1 MNLSAW
7 RVGLRIARRD
17 ALRHKARSALVVVM
31 IGLPILGVVT
41 ADVLLRSSQL
51 TASEQLPRKLGDAD
65 ALVTSAYGGIA
76 IEQAPDGSTWGT
88 PADGGGAG
96 GGPIE
101 PAPLTLAQVRAVL
114 PAGSQITTWRT
125 DGGQVHFGNAPARAV
140 TIDELDYTSTA
151 ATGVIVQKSGRAP
164 DNAHEVALSSAS
176 ARRLGVRTGDSV
188 TMELSLGSPATYLV
202 TGIVQQRFHP
212 NADVAVVQPGTLL
225 TDTPPGVV
233 EFTQFLVRSPRS
245 ISWDDVMR
253 ANAIGAVVV
262 ARSVVARPP
271 PRSAVPYY
279 RLAATD
285 SLRFGAPSGRS
296 AATAETIG
304 VVAVMCVLEIAFL
317 AGPAFAIGAR
327 TQRRQLGLVGSAGG
341 EPRDARHVVL
351 GGGIVLG
358 ATGGVIGLVLGI
370 GAALAIRH
378 WRITR
383 GTDFGGLHLHGWEIL
398 GAAAVG
404 LVAGILAAL
413 VPARTAASQDVV
425 GALAGRRPAGNLR
438 KRVSVVGLVV
448 LVAGVALTTYGATRA
463 PHTADVAYGSALAEL
478 GLAACVPALV
488 TMAGGLA
495 RWLPLTPRLALRD
508 GARNRARTASTVAA
522 VMAAVAGSV
531 AVGIYAASDNLAAK
545 QNYQPLLRAGQTAIP
560 LWKNAEPGQARE
572 IATAAAAVLPVRSTA
587 ELGIPPRCNDPN
599 VACVSYQPVRPA
611 SENCPAPPEQAF
623 TKAQLRQ
630 WQADPRCVQPYSVA
644 LFNGAVIG
652 GPDVLRLLTG
662 HDDPTADQVLSSGGV
677 VVFSPLYLDAGHV
690 TIETDKDQSNSQPT
704 ASGTMAFDA
713 AFVSLTPAPQ
723 VLLSPA
729 AAAKLGIAP
738 VVGGILFDS
747 SQTPT
752 QAQERKAD
760 RAIRRFDADNS
771 LVVERGYHGHLPTQL
786 LLALFGAAIVTI
798 GATSAATGLAI
809 ADARPD
815 HTTLVAVGAA
825 PGTRRRL
832 AMAAAGT
839 IALIG
844 AVLGAATGFVPA
856 LGILRQHQTLHPVFG
871 GGYGMSAG
879 SGGFVY
885 FSDGLTNNFNHV
897 AVSIPWPMITLA
909 VLGLPILTALL
920 AGAFTRSQRV
930 LERRVV

>member
-1 MNLSAW
+1 MNISAL

-41 ADVLLRSSQL
+41 ADVLFRSSQL

-65 ALVTSAYGGIA
+65 ALVTGVYGGTA
-76 IEQAPDGSTWGT
+76 VEQVPDGSTWGS
-88 PADGGGAG
+88 PGVSGAG
-96 GGPIE
+96 GA
-101 PAPLTLAQVRAVL
+101 PAQPVPLTLAQVRAVL
-114 PAGSQITTWRT
+114 PAGCQIAPWRT
-125 DGGQVHFGNAPARAV
+125 DGGQVHFGDAPARSV
-140 TIDELDYTSTA
+140 TVDELDYTSPVA
-151 ATGVIVQKSGRAP
+151 AGIIVQEAGRAP
-164 DNAHEVALSSAS
+164 RTAHEVALGSMTAH
-176 ARRLGVRTGDSV
+176 RLGVRIGDSV
-188 TMELSLGSPATYLV
+188 TMELSSGSAASYYV

-233 EFTQFLVRSPRS
+233 EFTQFLVKSPRL
-245 ISWDDVMR
+245 ISWDDVLR
-253 ANAIGAVVV
+253 ANAIGAVIV
-262 ARSVVARPP
+262 ARSVVEHPP

-279 RLAATD
+279 QRAATD
-285 SLRFGAPSGRS
+285 SLRFGVPSS
-296 AATAETIG
+296 SSLSTATAETIG

-327 TQRRQLGLVGSAGG
+327 AQRRNLGLVGAAGG

-351 GGGIVLG
+351 GGGMVLG
-358 ATGGVIGLVLGI
+358 TAGGVIGVALGI

-383 GTDFGGLHLHGWEIL
+383 GTDFGGLHLHGWEIV

-413 VPARTAASQDVV
+413 VPARTAAAQDVV
-425 GALAGRRPAGNLR
+425 GALAGRRPVAKFR
-438 KRVSVVGLVV
+438 KRVSVVGV
-448 LVAGVALTTYGATRA
+448 LMLAAGVGVTAYGATRA

-478 GLAACVPALV
+478 GLAACIPALV
-488 TMAGGLA
+488 TIAGGLA
-495 RWLPLTPRLALRD
+495 RFLPLTPRLALRD
-508 GARNRARTASTVAA
+508 GARNRARTASAVAA

-531 AVGIYAASDNLAAK
+531 AVGIYAASDDLAAK

-560 LWKNAEPGQARE
+560 LWKDADTAQAAQ
-572 IATAAAAVLPVRSTA
+572 IASAAAAVMPVRSTA
-587 ELGIPPRCNDPN
+587 QLGIPPMCNDPS
-599 VACVSYQPVRPA
+599 AKCVSYQAVRPA
-611 SENCPAPPEQAF
+611 SENCPPPPQAF
-623 TKAQLRQ
+623 TKPQLLK
-630 WQADPRCVQPYSVA
+630 WQADPRCASPYGAA
-644 LFNGAVIG
+644 LFSGALIG

-662 HDDPTADQVLSSGGV
+662 HDDPAADHVLDSGGI
-677 VVFSPLYLDAGHV
+677 VVFSPLYLDAGRV
-690 TIETDKDQSNSQPT
+690 TVETDTSPGNAQPT
-704 ASGTMAFDA
+704 ASGTMSFDA

-747 SQTPT
+747 SQPPT
-752 QAQERKAD
+752 HAQERKANA
-760 RAIRRFDADNS
+760 AIRHFDANNS
-771 LVVERGYHGHLPTQL
+771 LVVERGYHGHLPSQF
-786 LLALFGAAIVTI
+786 LLALLGAAIVTI
-798 GATSAATGLAI
+798 GAASAATGLAI

-832 AMAAAGT
+832 AAAAAGT

-856 LGILRQHQTLHPVFG
+856 LGILQQHQALHQPAGAV
-871 GGYGMSAG
+871 YSTSAG
-879 SGGFVY
+879 SSGFVY
-885 FSDGLTNNFNHV
+885 IGDALGNDFNRV

-909 VLGLPILTALL
+909 VLGLPALTALL
-920 AGAFTRSQRV
+920 AGALTRSQRV